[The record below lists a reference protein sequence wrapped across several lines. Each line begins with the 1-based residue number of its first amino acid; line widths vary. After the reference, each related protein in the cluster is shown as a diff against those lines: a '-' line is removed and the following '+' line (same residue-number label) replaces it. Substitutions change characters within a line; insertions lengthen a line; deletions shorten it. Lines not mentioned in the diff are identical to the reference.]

1 MTLRI
6 PKRVPRVLS
15 VLLAMALLAGC
26 GFHLRGWDLSASV
39 ASAAV
44 VSADRVDITRD
55 LEAALRQS
63 GVDLVSID
71 ESPDVTIEIL
81 DESVSRRSASVSGQA
96 RVAEYELTSLVAYR
110 ILGESGPLLPRSLAR
125 AERSFRLDRDNI
137 VGSSE
142 EQALLEREMRRDLIE
157 QILRSLNRVTE
168 SAAATNSAAAIN
180 RDAPEDK
187 R

>member
-1 MTLRI
+1 MTHRASQFTARAAAATLVI
-6 PKRVPRVLS
+6 V
-15 VLLAMALLAGC
+15 LLAGC
-26 GFHLRGWDLSASV
+26 GFHLRGWDLAANV
-39 ASAAV
+39 ATATV
-44 VSADRVDITRD
+44 LSADRVDITRD

-63 GVDLVSID
+63 GVELVAAG
-71 ESPDVTIEIL
+71 EPADVTIEIL

-110 ILGESGPLLPRSLAR
+110 ISSEDGPLLGRSQAR

-157 QILRSLNRVTE
+157 QIMRSLNRVTE
-168 SAAATNSAAAIN
+168 QATAEGAAAETS
-180 RDAPEDK
+180 
-187 R
+187 

>member
-1 MTLRI
+1 MTGM
-6 PKRVPRVLS
+6 VLQLTSKAARLTGRALVTLATMS
-15 VLLAMALLAGC
+15 VLAGC
-26 GFHLRGWDLSASV
+26 GFHLRGWDLAANVS
-39 ASAAV
+39 SAAV

-63 GVDLVSID
+63 GVDLVTVD

-81 DESVSRRSASVSGQA
+81 DENVSRRSASVSGQA
-96 RVAEYELTSLVAYR
+96 RVAEYELTSSVAYR
-110 ILGESGPLLPRSLAR
+110 ILSGNGPLLPRSQAR

-168 SAAATNSAAAIN
+168 QAAGSV
-180 RDAPEDK
+180 DAPA
-187 R
+187 

>member
-1 MTLRI
+1 MALRQI
-6 PKRVPRVLS
+6 STHRG
-15 VLLAMALLAGC
+15 LLARAAAGVVAIVLLAGC
-26 GFHLRGWDLSASV
+26 GFHLRGWDLAANV
-39 ASAAV
+39 GSAAV
-44 VSADRVDITRD
+44 ISADRVDISRD

-63 GVDLVSID
+63 GVELVAID

-81 DESVSRRSASVSGQA
+81 NESVSRRSASVSGQA

-110 ILGESGPLLPRSLAR
+110 IQGDNGPLLPRSQAR

-168 SAAATNSAAAIN
+168 QAAAGPADVS
-180 RDAPEDK
+180 E
-187 R
+187 